1 MNTEEMQR
9 AANTFDN
16 AVDQMQRVTYTFDN
30 AVDHMQSVA
39 SQFENIAYQMTQAAE
54 SMAQSVAL
62 MDELL
67 GDRYGGK
74 AKSVNRLAQA
84 LETYNEIEKFK
95 YETGPR

>member
-1 MNTEEMQR
+1 MNTEEMRR
-9 AANTFDN
+9 AASTFDS
-16 AVDQMQRVTYTFDN
+16 AVDQMQRVAN
-30 AVDHMQSVA
+30 
-39 SQFENIAYQMTQAAE
+39 QFENIAYQMQQAAE

-67 GDRYGGK
+67 GDRYDGK

-84 LETYNEIEKFK
+84 LETHSEIEKFK